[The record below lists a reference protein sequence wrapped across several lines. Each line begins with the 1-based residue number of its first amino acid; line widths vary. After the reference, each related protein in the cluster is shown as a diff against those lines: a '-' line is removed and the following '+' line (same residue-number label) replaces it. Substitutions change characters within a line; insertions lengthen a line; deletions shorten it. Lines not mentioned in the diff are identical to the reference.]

1 MMGLITGRLRIGAMA
16 AVLAVVLMSGSVP
29 ARAAAPAS
37 VPASLASQETK
48 RAALRPGFIV
58 SANGLRLRTGPR
70 TSAPVRGLL
79 YHGAGLLEYG
89 WGTQRGNW
97 RRVKVMRTGAVGFVW
112 RGYIVRAHFE
122 R

>member
-16 AVLAVVLMSGSVP
+16 AVLAVVLMSGSAP

-37 VPASLASQETK
+37 VPASLVSQETK
-48 RAALRPGFIV
+48 PAALRPGFIV

-89 WGTQRGNW
+89 WGKQRGSW

>member
-16 AVLAVVLMSGSVP
+16 AVLAVVLMSGSAP

-37 VPASLASQETK
+37 VPASLVSQK
-48 RAALRPGFIV
+48 AKPAALRPGFIV

-89 WGTQRGNW
+89 WGKQRGSW